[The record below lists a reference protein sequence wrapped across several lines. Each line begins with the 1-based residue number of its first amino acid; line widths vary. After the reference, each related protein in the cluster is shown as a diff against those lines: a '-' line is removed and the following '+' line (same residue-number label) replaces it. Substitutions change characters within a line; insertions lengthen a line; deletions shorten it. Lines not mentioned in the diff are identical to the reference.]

1 MDVIAENRLL
11 LTELEKAQAQDGYI
25 TQKAIVEIADLLG
38 MPAGE
43 VYQAASFYSF
53 LYLEPLGR
61 HLIQI
66 CESAPCHVAGAGAIV
81 EALEQQLGIKMGETT
96 GDGRIS
102 LRFIQCCGQC
112 QDAPVLIV
120 DGTLWRNVS
129 AGQISGILDGL
140 K

>member
-1 MDVIAENRLL
+1 MNVTAENRILL
-11 LTELEKAQAQDGYI
+11 AELEKAQEKEGYI
-25 TQKAIVEIADLLG
+25 TQEAIMEIADLLG

-66 CESAPCHVAGAGAIV
+66 CESAPCHVAGAGDIV
-81 EALEQQLGIKMGETT
+81 EALEKQLGIKMGETT
-96 GDGRIS
+96 GDGRVS

-129 AGQISGILDGL
+129 AGQVSGILDGL